1 MNIVENILLMCSEQG
16 VNLSLNDEGALE
28 VLFDDM
34 PSDEL
39 VSQLKA
45 HKPDLIEYLT
55 EHQATADLTPLKA
68 LGESQ
73 GPLSFG
79 QKRLWFIEQL
89 EDNSAHYNIPLA
101 LELKGTLRKEAL
113 LHALNQII
121 ARHQV
126 LRTQYEV
133 GGGIQV
139 VKDDVEA
146 SLNDTSLAEAMAS
159 LGHDHANMTEQDALN
174 VLMHQEQLKPFNL
187 ETDLML
193 RNQLVEV
200 SPSHH
205 VLLLTAH
212 HIACDG
218 WSLGILV
225 QELTQLYTDYVEQ
238 KASDLP
244 ELPLQYLDYAF
255 WQDHNRDS
263 FERQLGF
270 WTQHLAQAP
279 ATHSLHTDFIRPAN
293 QSFAGD
299 NVSVQLGAAQKSAL
313 NALCQRLEVTPFMLC
328 YSAFALLIAKLSQE
342 DDVVI
347 GTPIANRTHSSI
359 EPLIGYFANTLALRS
374 TLTGNESGTESGNE
388 NEPFESFVL
397 RNKDMILN
405 VFQNQSVPFEMV
417 VDRVQPERNLAYS
430 PLFQIMFSFH
440 SHGNNDLALP
450 GLQLQDITPK
460 AKTVKTDIE
469 LAITEDDTGY
479 VLDWNFSTAL
489 FSRSTIARLAACFEQ
504 VLQQVIAKPNL
515 GLKQVS
521 IVPQN
526 DQALL
531 DKWTAIQGLTQGQT
545 HAETQSETKADSEA
559 TVHGLVEA
567 MANVLGE
574 RIALVAGDVELS
586 YQELDAKAN
595 RVAHYLLQQ
604 GIQASENSL
613 ERENSPERKDSPE
626 PKKSCPSATPIVGV
640 NMARTEH
647 LIISLLGILKA
658 GAAYLPLEASY
669 PQARLDYMLEDS
681 GAKVVLTQAIVDQ
694 ILNDSDESAAS
705 SAGLPTVNASQ
716 LAYVIYTSGSTG
728 KPKGV
733 KVSHSNVVHFL
744 NAMQPQ
750 LQTDV
755 KADEQPT
762 WLAVTGIAF
771 DISVLELFGT
781 LANGFKV
788 VLYAGE
794 PQVNEAAHSHT
805 HTHTHTHTHAQAHTH
820 INSQAANEDANG
832 APVNDHNGAGKKPV
846 DFSLFYFA
854 AGGKTADESA
864 YHLLIEGAKFADENG
879 FAAVW
884 TPERHFDEFGGIYPA
899 PAITNA
905 ALSTITKHIHL
916 RAGSCVLPLNN
927 PVNMAEQWSVIDNLS
942 QGRTGIAFASGWHA
956 DDFVLAPQNFQSR
969 HDVMYQGIDTFNKL
983 WAGESIN
990 LINGKGND
998 TEVKL
1003 FPRPVQARMP
1013 QWLTI
1018 AGDPNAFIKAGE
1030 KGLFVLTHML
1040 RQSVGELENNI
1051 NAYREAWQAAGHQ
1064 GEGKVS
1070 LMIHT
1075 FVGDSTESALETVYE
1090 PFSQYLVTAL
1100 DLSGKGKADAGL
1112 GVDHDEIVNAAFGR
1126 YSKTAALFGDVE
1138 QCANQAQVLVNAGVD
1153 EIGCLIDFGVAND
1166 MVLQSLPKIKAVM
1179 DKLSGTQF
1187 GAGISSEA
1195 SLSANAHNTSLA
1207 MQSESVAALIQKHGV
1222 THMQCTPSF
1231 VQMHMLHP
1239 TDSEGNADRDSAENE
1254 GSSDA
1259 NRANNTGNVLAQL
1272 THLFVG
1278 GEAMPLSLAEH
1289 FAGFPLTVHNMYGPT
1304 EATVWASTHVLEKAD
1319 SPRIVPIG
1327 QPLPGY
1333 GIHILDKHLNPQPIG
1348 VPGELHIAGKG
1359 VAQGYLNRDALS
1371 AEKFIDVDGVQLYKT
1386 GDKARWNENG
1396 VLEFHGRIDSQIKLR
1411 GHRIET
1417 DEIAVQISQIA
1428 GVENAVVVL
1437 DVLPAGARL
1446 AAYVQRH
1453 SQNSAQVNDQAHDEN
1468 QTLDDNALIAHIKR
1482 ELNSALPQYMVPTA
1496 FMVLDALPLT
1506 LNGKI
1511 NKAALPKIDAA
1522 KQVSEFIAPS
1532 SDTEKALANLWATL
1546 LAMDEAKISATANF
1560 FDLGGHSLLLTK
1572 MIGELKTLFNVELG
1586 IRDVFENASIENLA
1600 NFINAQA
1607 QHQQDHALLDQ
1618 ATTVD
1623 ADQTE
1628 EFVL

>member
-39 VSQLKA
+39 VSMLRE
-45 HKPDLIEYLT
+45 HKPAIIEYLT
-55 EHQATADLTPLKA
+55 EHQSTSDLTPLKA
-68 LGESQ
+68 LGENQ

-89 EDNSAHYNIPLA
+89 EGSSAHYNIPLA
-101 LELKGTLRKEAL
+101 LELKGQLNKDAL
-113 LHALNQII
+113 LQGLNQII

-139 VKDDVEA
+139 VKTNVDVVLNETTLERAAAHLGDDYAQKSVD
-146 SLNDTSLAEAMAS
+146 DTLQ
-159 LGHDHANMTEQDALN
+159 GI
-174 VLMHQEQLKPFNL
+174 MHLEQLKPFSL
-187 ETDLML
+187 EADLML
-193 RNQLVEV
+193 RNQLVKV
-200 SPSHH
+200 SDTHH

-225 QELTQLYTDYVEQ
+225 QELTQLYTDFVNQ
-238 KASDLP
+238 SDASLP
-244 ELPLQYLDYAF
+244 ALPLQYLDYAF

-279 ATHSLHTDFIRPAN
+279 ATHSLHTDFLRPAN

-299 NVSVQLGAAQKSAL
+299 NVSVRLGEEQKSAL
-313 NALCQRLEVTPFMLC
+313 EAVCQRLEVTPFMFC
-328 YSAFALLIAKLSQE
+328 YSAFALLVAKLSNE
-342 DDVVI
+342 EDVVI
-347 GTPIANRTHSSI
+347 GTPIANRTHSSV

-374 TLTGNESGTESGNE
+374 SFNADIASGATS
-388 NEPFESFVL
+388 ESFEDFLL
-397 RNKDMILN
+397 RNKEMVLS

-440 SHGNNDLALP
+440 SHGSNNLALP
-450 GLQLQDITPK
+450 GLELNDITPK

-469 LAITEDDTGY
+469 LAVTQSEDGF
-479 VLDWNFSTAL
+479 VLDWNYSTAL
-489 FSRSTIARLAACFEQ
+489 FEQSTIARFAACFEHLLSQ
-504 VLQQVIAKPNL
+504 VLTQP
-515 GLKQVS
+515 KQALSQLS
-521 IVPQN
+521 IVPN
-526 DQALL
+526 SDVALL
-531 DKWTAIQGLTQGQT
+531 AQWMTNPSEKGQSVT
-545 HAETQSETKADSEA
+545 NIGAE
-559 TVHGLVEA
+559 TVHGLIEA
-567 MANVLGE
+567 SAQAQGDST
-574 RIALVAGDVELS
+574 ALVAGETQLT
-586 YQELDAKAN
+586 YRQLNAKAN
-595 RVAHYLLQQ
+595 KVANYLLQQ
-604 GIQASENSL
+604 RLQGAHNTATDNIEGNT
-613 ERENSPERKDSPE
+613 DS
-626 PKKSCPSATPIVGV
+626 PIVGV

-647 LIISLLGILKA
+647 LMISLLGILKA

-681 GAKVVLTQAIVDQ
+681 GATVVLTQSVIEQV
-694 ILNDSDESAAS
+694 LNDESYAEHAD
-705 SAGLPTVNASQ
+705 ALPSVDAES

-733 KVSHSNVVHFL
+733 KVSHGNVVHFL
-744 NAMQPQ
+744 KAMQPQ
-750 LQTDV
+750 LQAQ
-755 KADEQPT
+755 ADESQAQAQPT

-788 VLYAGE
+788 VLYSNDMSQSE
-794 PQVNEAAHSHT
+794 D
-805 HTHTHTHTHAQAHTH
+805 
-820 INSQAANEDANG
+820 SQANS
-832 APVNDHNGAGKKPV
+832 KKAV

-864 YHLLIEGAKFADENG
+864 YNLLLEGAKYADENG

-927 PVNMAEQWSVIDNLS
+927 PVNVAEQWSVIDNLS

-956 DDFVLAPQNFQSR
+956 DDFVLAPHNFESR
-969 HDVMYQGIDTFNKL
+969 HDVMYQGIENFNKL
-983 WAGESIN
+983 WAGESIS
-990 LINGKGND
+990 LINGKGNEID
-998 TEVKL
+998 VKL
-1003 FPRPVQARMP
+1003 FPRPVQTRMP

-1030 KGLFVLTHML
+1030 LGLFVLTHML

-1051 NAYREAWQAAGHQ
+1051 QAYRDAWKAAGHE

-1100 DLSGKGKADAGL
+1100 DLSGKGKADNGL
-1112 GVDHDEIVNAAFGR
+1112 GVEHDEIVNAAFGR
-1126 YSKTAALFGDVE
+1126 YSKTAALFGDVD
-1138 QCANQAQVLVNAGVD
+1138 QCAQQAQVLVNAGVD
-1153 EIGCLIDFGVAND
+1153 EIGCLIDFGVSND
-1166 MVLQSLPKIKAVM
+1166 VVLQSLPKIKAVM
-1179 DKLSGTQF
+1179 EAVSGTHSNTPHANTHSNTQ
-1187 GAGISSEA
+1187 ASPQRGIETASSE
-1195 SLSANAHNTSLA
+1195 STE
-1207 MQSESVAALIQKHGV
+1207 QDVYTLIETHKV

-1231 VQMHMLHP
+1231 VQMHLLP
-1239 TDSEGNADRDSAENE
+1239 QDLTSEQAKSADAGLAN
-1254 GSSDA
+1254 SS
-1259 NRANNTGNVLAQL
+1259 LK
-1272 THLFVG
+1272 HLFVG
-1278 GEAMPLSLAEH
+1278 GEAMSLRLAQY
-1289 FAGFPLTVHNMYGPT
+1289 FANIDGLRVHNMYGPT
-1304 EATVWASTHVLEKAD
+1304 EATVWASTHELAKAEALQMNKQ
-1319 SPRIVPIG
+1319 VPIG

-1333 GIHILDKHLNPQPIG
+1333 DIRILDGDLNTQPIG
-1348 VPGELHIAGKG
+1348 IPGELHIAGAG
-1359 VAQGYLNRDALS
+1359 VAQGYLNRPELS
-1371 AEKFIDVDGVQLYKT
+1371 AEKFISVAGRTLYKT
-1386 GDKARWNENG
+1386 GDKARWNEDG
-1396 VLEFHGRIDSQIKLR
+1396 ELEFLGRIDAQIKLR

-1417 DEIAVQISQIA
+1417 DEIAVQISQVE

-1437 DVLPAGARL
+1437 DELPTGARL
-1446 AAYVQRH
+1446 AAYVQRSESAS
-1453 SQNSAQVNDQAHDEN
+1453 SQTPDQ
-1468 QTLDDNALIAHIKR
+1468 QDDALISQIKHA
-1482 ELNSALPQYMVPTA
+1482 LSAALPQYMVPTA
-1496 FMVLDALPLT
+1496 FMVLEALPLT

-1511 NKAALPKIDAA
+1511 NKKALPKIDAA
-1522 KQVSEFIAPS
+1522 KQVSEFITPS
-1532 SDTEKALANLWATL
+1532 SDTEKALATLWAEL
-1546 LAMDEAKISATANF
+1546 LAMDEAQISANANF

-1572 MIGELKTLFNVELG
+1572 MIGELKTLFSVELG
-1586 IRDVFENASIENLA
+1586 IRDVFENASVENLA
-1600 NFINAQA
+1600 HFIDEQA
-1607 QHQQDHALLDQ
+1607 QNQQDNALLDQ